1 MDAFLQDLRHAAR
14 SLLRRPALAA
24 VVVLSLS
31 LVIGANAA
39 IFSYVSFLLW
49 EKLPARDPD
58 RLVLLNSEVPEGAV
72 SSSYPD
78 YLDLRDQSRDVL
90 ADLAAVGITSVAV
103 DSGTETLHAWLHL
116 VTGNYFALLG
126 VDARLG
132 RFLTD
137 EDDRAGAGR
146 AVVLSHHFWMRA
158 FGGDPAAVG
167 RTARLNG
174 YAFTIAGVMPERFA
188 GSGLPADAYVT
199 VSQEGLLRAGAH
211 DHRQDRGYEW
221 LGLVGRLRPGVGVPA
236 AQGVLG
242 GLAARLHPE
251 TPERR
256 LVVAP
261 AGTIVDPDTRAFLLP
276 TAWKTLGFVLLLLL
290 LACANVANLLIAGAT
305 DRLGD
310 LGVRVAIGASR
321 WSLVRGLVAESLL
334 LALLGGALGVG
345 FAAWGTRLIET
356 YLNTQ
361 TGGLGSW
368 GEGWADLQVDGRAL
382 GFTLGL
388 SLLTGLLAGLLPA
401 LQASSRA
408 VLMPALKGSP
418 QAAGL
423 WKLSWAGRFGV
434 REALVVAQVALS
446 AALLAGTGL
455 FARSLQKIYDVDP
468 GFRSENVLLASLSV
482 ADRPGETAVQRRETF
497 RSLQE
502 EVAALPGVETAGLV
516 FHVPLSGLSREVPV
530 ELPERPVEV
539 ISTLQVVTPGFFGT
553 LGIPLV
559 QGRDFTEA
567 DGPEAAPVALVST
580 ALARRLWPGEAPLGR
595 QVRLSPGV
603 PGEKPRDCQVVGVVG
618 DVRQRLLWEE
628 PPPMV
633 YLAYGQSSR
642 RRMTLV
648 VRGAGK
654 PEALLAPVRRVLGRR
669 DVALIDLMPFS
680 AHMMRSLWPQR
691 MNVQIVAVFGALGLS
706 LAALGV
712 ASAMSA
718 AVSRRTREIGIR
730 MALGATPR
738 DVLWRELRHALA
750 LIALGTGL
758 GLAATLAA
766 AKLLASFVLGV
777 ETVPEPLVI
786 AAVAFVLFGVGSL
799 ASWHPARQAAEV
811 DPLVV
816 LKQR

>member
-14 SLLRRPALAA
+14 SLLRRPGLAA
-24 VVVLSLS
+24 VVILSLS
-31 LVIGANAA
+31 LVIGASAA

-49 EKLPARDPD
+49 EELPARDPD
-58 RLVLLNSEVPEGAV
+58 RLVSLNSLIPEGTV

-90 ADLAAVGITSVAV
+90 ADLAAVGITSTAV
-103 DSGTETLHAWLHL
+103 DSGAETLHAWLHL

-126 VDARLG
+126 MDARLG

-146 AVVLSHHFWMRA
+146 AVVLSHRFWMRA

-174 YAFTIAGVMPERFA
+174 YVFTIVGVMPERFV
-188 GSGLPADAYVT
+188 GTGLPADAYVT
-199 VSQEGLLRAGAH
+199 VSQEGLLRAGAR

-345 FAAWGTRLIET
+345 FAVWGTRLIET
-356 YLNTQ
+356 YLNTS

-368 GEGWADLQVDGRAL
+368 GEGWADLRIDGRAL

-408 VLMPALKGSP
+408 VLMPALKGGP

-423 WKLSWAGRFGV
+423 WKLRWGRFGV

-468 GFRSENVLLASLSV
+468 GFRSEKVLLASLSV

-502 EVAALPGVETAGLV
+502 EVAALPGVAAAGLA
-516 FHVPLSGLSREVPV
+516 FHIPLSGLAREVPV
-530 ELPERPVEV
+530 ELPEGPGEV
-539 ISTLQVVTPGFFGT
+539 MSTLQVVTPGFFGT

-567 DGPEAAPVALVST
+567 DGPETPPVALVSGG
-580 ALARRLWPGEAPLGR
+580 LARRLWPGEAPLGR
-595 QVRLSPGV
+595 QVRLIPGV
-603 PGEKPRDCQVVGVVG
+603 PGEKPRDCQVIGVVG
-618 DVRQRLLWEE
+618 DIRQRLLWEE

-648 VRGAGK
+648 VRGERDPK
-654 PEALLAPVRRVLGRR
+654 ALLAPVRRVLGRR
-669 DVALIDLMPFS
+669 NVALIDLMPFS
-680 AHMMRSLWPQR
+680 AHLMRSLWPQR
-691 MNVQIVAVFGALGLS
+691 MNVQIVAIFGALGLS

-738 DVLWRELRHALA
+738 IVLWRELRHAFS
-750 LIALGTGL
+750 LIALGAGL
-758 GLAATLAA
+758 GLAATLGA
-766 AKLLASFVLGV
+766 AKLLASFIPGV
-777 ETVPEPLVI
+777 ETVPEPLVL
-786 AAVAFVLFGVGSL
+786 AAVALVLFGVGSL
-799 ASWHPARQAAEV
+799 ASWHPARRAARV
-811 DPLVV
+811 DPLVA
-816 LKQR
+816 LRQR

>member
-14 SLLRRPALAA
+14 SLLRRPGIAA
-24 VVVLSLS
+24 VVILSLS
-31 LVIGANAA
+31 LVIGASAA

-49 EKLPARDPD
+49 EDLPARDPD
-58 RLVLLNSEVPEGAV
+58 RLVSLNSEIPEGAV
-72 SSSYPD
+72 SCSYPD

-90 ADLAAVGITSVAV
+90 TDLAAMGITSAAV
-103 DSGTETLHAWLHL
+103 DSGAETLHAWLHL

-132 RFLTD
+132 RSLTD
-137 EDDRAGAGR
+137 EDDRAGVGR
-146 AVVLSHHFWMRA
+146 AIVLSHRFWMRA
-158 FGGDPAAVG
+158 FGGDPAVVG
-167 RTARLNG
+167 RPTHVNG
-174 YAFTIAGVMPERFA
+174 SVYTIVGIMPERFM
-188 GSGLPADAYVT
+188 GTGLPADAYVT
-199 VSQEGLLRAGAH
+199 VSQEGLLRAGAR

-221 LGLVGRLRPGVGVPA
+221 LGLVGRLRPGVSVAA

-242 GLAARLHPE
+242 GVAARLHPE
-251 TPERR
+251 MPQRR
-256 LVVAP
+256 LVVA
-261 AGTIVDPDTRAFLLP
+261 ATGRIIDPDTRAFLLP

-305 DRLGD
+305 DRVGD

-321 WSLVRGLVAESLL
+321 WRLVRGLLAESLL
-334 LALLGGALGVG
+334 LAVLGGALGLG

-368 GEGWADLQVDGRAL
+368 GEGRADLQVDSRAL

-418 QAAGL
+418 QTAGL
-423 WKLSWAGRFGV
+423 WKGGRFGV
-434 REALVVAQVALS
+434 REGLVVAQVALS

-455 FARSLQKIYDVDP
+455 FARSLQRIYDVDP
-468 GFRSENVLLASLSV
+468 GFRFEKVLLASLSV
-482 ADRPGETAVQRRETF
+482 VDRPGETAVERLATY

-502 EVAALPGVETAGLV
+502 EIGALPGVAAASLV
-516 FHVPLSGLSREVPV
+516 FHVPLSGLTRVVPV
-530 ELPERPVEV
+530 ELPERPGEV
-539 ISTLQVVTPGFFGT
+539 MSTLQVVTPGFFGT
-553 LGIPLV
+553 LEIPLV
-559 QGRDFTEA
+559 QGRDFSEA
-567 DGPEAAPVALVST
+567 DGPDAPPVALVS
-580 ALARRLWPGEAPLGR
+580 AGLARRLWPGEAPLGR
-595 QVRLSPGV
+595 QVRLIPGV
-603 PGEKPRDCQVVGVVG
+603 PGEKPRDCRVIGIVG
-618 DVRQRLLWEE
+618 DIRQRLLWEE

-633 YLAYGQSSR
+633 YLAYAQNSR

-648 VRGAGK
+648 VRGAGDPK
-654 PEALLAPVRRVLGRR
+654 ALLAPVRRVLGRR

-680 AHMMRSLWPQR
+680 AHTLRSLWPQR
-691 MNVQIVAVFGALGLS
+691 MNVQIVAIFGVLGLA
-706 LAALGV
+706 LASLGV

-738 DVLWRELRHALA
+738 DVLWRELRHALS
-750 LIALGTGL
+750 LIALGAGL

-777 ETVPEPLVI
+777 ETVPEPLVL
-786 AAVAFVLFGVGSL
+786 AAVALVLFGVGSL
-799 ASWHPARQAAEV
+799 ASWHPARRAARV
-811 DPLVV
+811 DPLVA
-816 LKQR
+816 LRRR